1 MVAISFSKHQK
12 FAILPKK
19 TCYCYFDGSV
29 DQGSFCHAKIV
40 DSNCSVSLRVL

>member
-19 TCYCYFDGSV
+19 LVIAALMGVWIKVAFV
-29 DQGSFCHAKIV
+29 MP
-40 DSNCSVSLRVL
+40 R